1 MTTKFIHLREIDNYF
16 DHTVQ
21 HYGGFTVA
29 YDVILNGDGSPEKV
43 VYAISACHQTDLY
56 NKAKGRTLAEG
67 RLLCR
72 RGNKVR
78 VLTYDASRSV
88 SEQVLRDLNE
98 LGSTHCGLQDL
109 LTSEAERQAKAKR
122 HDYYLR

>member
-1 MTTKFIHLREIDNYF
+1 MTTKFIHLREIDNLI
-16 DHTVQ
+16 DNNVQ

-56 NKAKGRTLAEG
+56 NKAKGRQLAEG
-67 RLLCR
+67 RLRCR

-78 VLTYDASRSV
+78 VLTYNPAYSV
-88 SEQVLRDLNE
+88 SEHVLSDLRE
-98 LGSTHCGLQDL
+98 LSSSYNGLQDL
-109 LTSEAERQAKAKR
+109 LTSEAERAAR
-122 HDYYLR
+122 AA